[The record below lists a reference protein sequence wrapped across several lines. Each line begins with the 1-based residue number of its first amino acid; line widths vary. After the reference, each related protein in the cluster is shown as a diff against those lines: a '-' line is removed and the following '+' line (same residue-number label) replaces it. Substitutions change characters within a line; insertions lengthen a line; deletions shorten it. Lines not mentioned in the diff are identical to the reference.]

1 MCQKFQKQLFTV
13 GGGSKRFEGTFSPKR
28 QGERVSTPLHA
39 MPLGLFCKSA
49 EETIIHLFSE
59 CFCSQYMWNQTQ
71 IFLLGNL

>member
-1 MCQKFQKQLFTV
+1 MFFVSSRRGEEILGL
-13 GGGSKRFEGTFSPKR
+13 GGGCFCW
-28 QGERVSTPLHA
+28 GERVSTPLHA